1 MKDNLEDLLKQLYGK
16 KEVPSQEFCQSVI
29 QKMQE
34 KSRRGFFW
42 KREEVNYKG
51 VLLAAIC
58 AGIIILAG
66 MGIQLYRQ
74 GKFQGKGSS
83 WKQEVAERENP
94 TPDITEE
101 PVRGRNGDKTGNPA
115 EDEKPAEAGNQVDG
129 RNSAEAENPS
139 SLKNKAET
147 NVGSDDGQKDPG
159 GSNGRNTGYSSKR
172 GSANLSGGG
181 GGSSTKPEATANR
194 DGGSNAEGMRPDSD
208 TGPENRKPQTRET
221 MGPTETSKPKPML
234 PSKTMQPQRTP
245 NPQENYISV
254 CSIET
259 ITFSSRSQI
268 PPGEEVC
275 FPDSLFDSQ
284 LILSYEQ
291 LQTLIG
297 DIEENLAYIP
307 DDGLQKILLQLR
319 GYDPSYFVS
328 NALCVNLSKMDVSM
342 DVSLQAVWIRN
353 MGEGDP
359 YLEVLLNL
367 KQDGTEQ
374 PSGKYYYS
382 SFVSV
387 PQTLARQCSMVQF
400 RFSE

>member
-1 MKDNLEDLLKQLYGK
+1 M
-16 KEVPSQEFCQSVI
+16 PSQEFCQSVI

-34 KSRRGFFW
+34 KNGRGFFW
-42 KREEVNYKG
+42 KREEVSYKG

-74 GKFQGKGSS
+74 GKFQGQGSP
-83 WKQEVAERENP
+83 WKQEVAEHENS
-94 TPDITEE
+94 TPDTTEKPE
-101 PVRGRNGDKTGNPA
+101 WGKKGDETGKQA
-115 EDEKPAEAGNQVDG
+115 EDESLAEAGNQADG
-129 RNSAEAENPS
+129 RTPAEAENPS
-139 SLKNKAET
+139 NLINKVET
-147 NVGSDDGQKDPG
+147 NAGSDDGQKDQE
-159 GSNGRNTGYSSKR
+159 GSQSRKTGYSSKGR
-172 GSANLSGGG
+172 AANLSGVGG
-181 GGSSTKPEATANR
+181 DSSTKPKATANR
-194 DGGSNAEGMRPDSD
+194 DGGSNAEGTRPEPD
-208 TGPENRKPQTRET
+208 TGSENRKPQTRET

-245 NPQENYISV
+245 DPQENYISV

-259 ITFSSRSQI
+259 ITFSSLSQI